1 MKNKYNLLITLLL
14 FAIFLYSVYSIFI
27 AVDTLFTS
35 ENSVSQPVIGQITL
49 ANGNKFEYYD
59 I

>member
-14 FAIFLYSVYSIFI
+14 LSIFLYSIYSIFI
-27 AVDTLFTS
+27 AVDTLFPS

-59 I
+59 M